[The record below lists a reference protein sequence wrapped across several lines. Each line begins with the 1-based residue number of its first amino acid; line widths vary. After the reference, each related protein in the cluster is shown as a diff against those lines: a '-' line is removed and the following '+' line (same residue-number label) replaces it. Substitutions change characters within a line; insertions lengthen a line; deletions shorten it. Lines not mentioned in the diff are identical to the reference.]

1 MTAHEHGPRS
11 VANAQGAVAV
21 GESPI
26 RSWWASWTLDFER
39 ADESPTAARL
49 SDRAASTSRSDR
61 ISPVGD
67 SSNGFPAFV
76 EIQLALNRRA
86 REFGSVVRGLR
97 GAPLRNAAQLG
108 AGRLNADRRVLRIL
122 NLKEKTMKLSCTTI
136 LAAAVI
142 AVGAAPAQAT
152 PITLN
157 FSGTV
162 NLSVPFG
169 GPAASTFLGS
179 VTWESTAAPVQ
190 SDATTATYA
199 FTGATFSINGT
210 DYSPRVQ
217 LAPTSTSFV
226 KVFNDIDELHIS
238 FRFAPKLDVGA
249 PATDIEFFLG
259 ELAGPNSMFSSTALP
274 ADLSFL
280 NSVQAGVSFFP
291 GVTAPPQGTFAGTAP
306 TVPEPASLLLLASGL
321 LGAGAKRWRRR

>member
-1 MTAHEHGPRS
+1 
-11 VANAQGAVAV
+11 
-21 GESPI
+21 
-26 RSWWASWTLDFER
+26 
-39 ADESPTAARL
+39 
-49 SDRAASTSRSDR
+49 
-61 ISPVGD
+61 
-67 SSNGFPAFV
+67 
-76 EIQLALNRRA
+76 
-86 REFGSVVRGLR
+86 
-97 GAPLRNAAQLG
+97 
-108 AGRLNADRRVLRIL
+108 
-122 NLKEKTMKLSCTTI
+122 MKLSCTTI